1 MRVRVATRA
10 RERLAMLG
18 LASLSLCEG
27 SASQQH
33 WVPVAIA
40 IIERRR
46 LYACEARSHI
56 LQSDTRRVRKGAAG
70 CGVTELGRAGA
81 WLVAMGEHDVGGS
94 VVHARPLAEKPPCAR
109 A

>member
-1 MRVRVATRA
+1 MRSHDTPPFSTLACLRGSSNVLGVCASTWRPEP
-10 RERLAMLG
+10 RERLATLG

-46 LYACEARSHI
+46 LYACEARNHV
-56 LQSDTRRVRKGAAG
+56 LQSDTRRVRKGDAG
-70 CGVTELGRAGA
+70 CSVTE
-81 WLVAMGEHDVGGS
+81 
-94 VVHARPLAEKPPCAR
+94 
-109 A
+109 